1 MERIAMADDI
11 ALFALEASRPLGE
24 AVAARLGLAPA
35 AHEERSFED
44 GEHKTRP
51 LTSVRGRDV
60 YVVQSLHGG
69 DGGSVNDR
77 LIRLLFF
84 IGALKDAAAARVTAV
99 VPYLGYA
106 RKDRKTKSRDPVA
119 TRYLAGLFESVGTD
133 RVVTMDVHNLAAF
146 QNAFRCRTEHLEAAG
161 LFAGHFAALLAG
173 REAAVVSPDAG
184 GVKRADW
191 FRTLLTRATGQD
203 ATGAFM
209 EKYRSRDVV
218 SGGAFVGDV
227 DGRVAIVVDDLIG
240 SGTTMRRAAHACRE
254 HGAVAV
260 HAAAT
265 HGLFVGDA
273 AAMVTDSAL
282 DGVVVT
288 DTVPP
293 FRLPAALV
301 ADRLTVLPAA
311 PLFAEAIRRMHE
323 GGSLSE
329 LMGREG
335 D

>member
-1 MERIAMADDI
+1 MVDDI
-11 ALFALEASRPLGE
+11 TLFALEATRPFGE
-24 AVAARLGLAPA
+24 AVAARLGIALA

-44 GEHKTRP
+44 GEHKIRS
-51 LTSVRGRDV
+51 LESVRGRDA

-69 DGGSVNDR
+69 DGESVNDK

-119 TRYLAGLFESVGTD
+119 TRYVAGLFESVGTD
-133 RVVTMDVHNLAAF
+133 RIVTMDVHNLAAF

-161 LFAGHFAALLAG
+161 LFAEHFAALLAG

-184 GVKRADW
+184 GIKRADW
-191 FRTLLTRATGQD
+191 FRTLLTRATGND
-203 ATGAFM
+203 ATGGFM

-227 DGRVAIVVDDLIG
+227 AGRVAIIVDDLIS
-240 SGTTMRRAAHACRE
+240 SGTTMLRSAHACRD
-254 HGAVAV
+254 HGASGVYAV
-260 HAAAT
+260 AT

-273 AAMVTDSAL
+273 AAVVSDAAL
-282 DGVVVT
+282 DGMVVT

-293 FRLPAALV
+293 FRLPPGLV
-301 ADRLTVLPAA
+301 GDRLTVLPTA
-311 PLFAEAIRRMHE
+311 PVFAEAIRRMHG
-323 GGSLSE
+323 GGSLCE
-329 LMGREG
+329 LMGRAG